1 MELEAGDERRATLRL
16 HVRQCEPF
24 ERDRALEKNANG
36 WITNATYYLEK
47 GITYDRNGDMQTL
60 YCTGNGMLLDNLAY
74 TYTSNRLTNNTYDM
88 DGDQTSITVCLMRIT
103 FL

>member
-1 MELEAGDERRATLRL
+1 MELEAGDERRAALRL

-24 ERDRALEKNANG
+24 ERNRALEKNANG
-36 WITNATYYLEK
+36 WITMQPITLKK
-47 GITYDRNGDMQTL
+47 GITYDCNGNMQTL
-60 YCTGNGMLLDNLAY
+60 YCMGNGMLLDNLAY

-88 DGDQTSITVCLMRIT
+88 DGNQTSITVCLIRIT